1 MKKED
6 SETKKVE
13 EPKGADGLE
22 DSSEIMKEGGD
33 ESQDGEFRNENGFEG
48 MGGFGDPYDDDEDED
63 GRENA
68 RLLQT
73 SQDQPNEQQEQEQ
86 TEEDK
91 LRVAFER
98 AALSTLF
105 LQVVDKFRS
114 LYANDAA
121 PRHI

>member
-1 MKKED
+1 M
-6 SETKKVE
+6 E

-105 LQVVDKFRS
+105 LQVVDKFRL